1 MLVKL
6 LDCIEVIS
14 GGTPKTAIKEY
25 WNGDIPWL
33 TIDDFRDANKYVYKT
48 QKSITIEG
56 LENSSTNLLHKNDM
70 IISARGTVGKLAL
83 IYRDMA
89 FNQSCFGIRVKDK
102 YLLNPEYL
110 FYYLKCNL
118 PYILKKSQGAIFDSI
133 NLNSFKYIDIILPN
147 IDTQNKISSILRKL
161 DSQIE
166 RNNAMIK
173 KLQVLSQSIFNK
185 FFSNETNHISLLD
198 FPYIEIIK
206 PGIDKFEGSKHYI
219 ATAEVDNEKVDYNA
233 SLIEYETRENRAN
246 MQPIKN
252 SVWFAKMKNSIKHI
266 YISEADCMFCS
277 NYIFSTGFAG
287 IKCDDIVFE
296 YLVDF
301 INMPYFEIKKDI
313 LSHGATMEG
322 VNNDDLKS
330 IQIPFPSKNTL
341 IDFHNKV
348 KKIHCQITKLN
359 EQTFKLNNLKE
370 KLLPLLING
379 QLI

>member
-173 KLQVLSQSIFNK
+173 KLQVLGKAIYSKNLSQINYINLSECSTIITGKEDANHASIDGKFNFFTCSDNTLKCDDYK
-185 FFSNETNHISLLD
+185 FDGKNILVAGNGNFNVKYYDGKFNAYQRTYIIKNDEIFGNLYYSLLFNTEVFKKKSNGSIIKFITIDMLSKIDVPIFSNEINLILN
-198 FPYIEIIK
+198 IIVSQ
-206 PGIDKFEGSKHYI
+206 I
-219 ATAEVDNEKVDYNA
+219 
-233 SLIEYETRENRAN
+233 
-246 MQPIKN
+246 
-252 SVWFAKMKNSIKHI
+252 NSIN
-266 YISEADCMFCS
+266 ISIE
-277 NYIFSTGFAG
+277 N
-287 IKCDDIVFE
+287 
-296 YLVDF
+296 LV
-301 INMPYFEIKKDI
+301 
-313 LSHGATMEG
+313 A
-322 VNNDDLKS
+322 LKN
-330 IQIPFPSKNTL
+330 I
-341 IDFHNKV
+341 
-348 KKIHCQITKLN
+348 
-359 EQTFKLNNLKE
+359 
-370 KLLPLLING
+370 LLPLLINQ
-379 QLI
+379 QLS